1 MAASR
6 SSGVVEGSK
15 SGVNVGSEGKA
26 GGTVFL
32 DLRLGNWRGGSWG
45 KKGNGMVVVVNI
57 RGSDDGGYSRGIR
70 GSDSRGW

>member
-1 MAASR
+1 MYAVCIYTRTLWKAGGSEVAASR

-45 KKGNGMVVVVNI
+45 KKGM
-57 RGSDDGGYSRGIR
+57 
-70 GSDSRGW
+70 GWW